1 MKVERKK
8 LISCKQKVKKKQQ
21 REKKEI
27 EEKKNENVVVIVW
40 ISLAHANVLHS
51 RAIKENN
58 KFFFVKGFYSN
69 HIITTNIR
77 HPAQK
82 SEEQTKKINFF
93 SRERHQRGVKRHK

>member
-1 MKVERKK
+1 MKVERKKK

-27 EEKKNENVVVIVW
+27 KEKNENVVVIVW

-58 KFFFVKGFYSN
+58 KFFL
-69 HIITTNIR
+69 
-77 HPAQK
+77 
-82 SEEQTKKINFF
+82 
-93 SRERHQRGVKRHK
+93 